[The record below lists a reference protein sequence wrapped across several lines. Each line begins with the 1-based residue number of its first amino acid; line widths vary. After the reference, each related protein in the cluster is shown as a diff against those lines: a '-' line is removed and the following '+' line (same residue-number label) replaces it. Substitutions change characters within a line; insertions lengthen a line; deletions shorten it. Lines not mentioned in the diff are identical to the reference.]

1 MLDPELSS
9 RYWLCRKVICLVGY
23 YGGFRNTELKSLLF
37 ENVECDKTGYWFS
50 FARSKQRNKLEET
63 TICVPRRQSDWI
75 PCAAD
80 SARKA
85 VDYDPASVIDS
96 YYEAVLQDLFCKRE
110 ELKGGF
116 FKGTHGKAGKR
127 FVNSNVGKNTLA
139 LVGIEIATELCLRDP
154 ETYTG
159 HCWRRSAGTNASN
172 SGVNVTTLMSMMG
185 WSCPKTAM
193 QYVKRSRVTSLQM
206 SMYLANVQRRNCSD
220 PFPSGTARVSRKKK
234 FRSEEKLAHLS
245 NVVAP
250 TSSSSSGFSS
260 LTPTFST
267 STSSFPTTKVAVIPA
282 TSSTTAA
289 ATAAAVVVSSASATT
304 SKTTSS
310 SSLNEFESGLSNEC
324 VNVDIKDDVVQGS
337 VNSSSRN
344 LATNSATYSSEEGHV
359 VSALSN
365 SLDLSSVDPRL
376 MNFLQNLN
384 NHGSIQIHFNFGDLK
399 K

>member
-23 YGGFRNTELKSLLF
+23 YGGFRNNELKSLVF

-75 PCAAD
+75 ACAED
-80 SARKA
+80 SGRKA

-96 YYEAVLQDLFCKRE
+96 YFEAVMQDLFCKRDD
-110 ELKGGF
+110 LKGGF
-116 FKGTHGKAGKR
+116 FKGTHGKAGRR

-139 LVGIEIATELCLRDP
+139 LVGIEVATELCLRDP

-193 QYVKRSRVTSLQM
+193 QYVKRSRITSLQM

-220 PFPSGTARVSRKKK
+220 PFPSGTVRVSRRQK

-245 NVVAP
+245 KGVATTASP
-250 TSSSSSGFSS
+250 T
-260 LTPTFST
+260 TT
-267 STSSFPTTKVAVIPA
+267 STTTSHTTTTMSLP
-282 TSSTTAA
+282 TTAA
-289 ATAAAVVVSSASATT
+289 THPTTTTT
-304 SKTTSS
+304 SFCSTKVGAIASS
-310 SSLNEFESGLSNEC
+310 PSSFLNVVESERSDDC
-324 VNVDIKDDVVQGS
+324 VNVDIKNVS
-337 VNSSSRN
+337 VEDCVNPNSSN
-344 LATNSATYSSEEGHV
+344 LFSTSTSTVSSEEGPV
-359 VSALSN
+359 VSVPAT

-384 NHGSIQIHFNFGDLK
+384 NHGSIQIHFNFGDVK